1 MRAPNMALQRA
12 RRCSCAR
19 YGLTTTFPVISARW
33 TVQKYGKLPAV
44 GKVCEKLPLDF
55 VPESHFPS
63 AVQHVPDVV
72 EWVPLTHVHMM
83 VSPARIVVVLL
94 PL

>member
-1 MRAPNMALQRA
+1 
-12 RRCSCAR
+12 
-19 YGLTTTFPVISARW
+19 LTTTFPVIAERW
-33 TVQKYGKLPAV
+33 TEQKYGKVPAV
-44 GKVCEKLPLDF
+44 GKVREKLPLDF
-55 VPESHFPS
+55 VPESQFPS